1 MTLYKYIFAGLVKRV
16 ENLWNRLLGVEKR
29 NLLRKAKGRV
39 LEIGVGTGVNAK
51 YYRKGI
57 NFIGLEPNPSM
68 YKYLRKN
75 TRANGLKVKIVTG
88 FAEKIPLANNCVD
101 TVVST
106 HVLCSVNNVDRVL
119 SEIKRVLKHG
129 GKFIFIEHVGA
140 KNRLLRFVQ
149 NFANPVWAFLMDGC
163 QVNRDLE
170 ESIRSKFKKVYVKR
184 KYVRVP
190 SRIIAPHILGIAKK
204 Q

>member
-149 NFANPVWAFLMDGC
+149 NFLSARSANGTT
-163 QVNRDLE
+163 
-170 ESIRSKFKKVYVKR
+170 FKR
-184 KYVRVP
+184 
-190 SRIIAPHILGIAKK
+190 
-204 Q
+204 